1 MGTHMQ
7 FLAFILS
14 NRCYLS
20 RSRLFLD
27 HFNNLVKY
35 SLILD
40 LCVRFSICVGIKFQ
54 ILAV

>member
-40 LCVRFSICVGIKFQ
+40 LCVRFSIFVGIKFQ